1 MDVNLSVK
9 MRGDSCINGGSIQL
23 IFHYKVDVTE
33 TTLVTHFGF
42 YFFLLMKKKSDTG
55 AQFSLPQHIYTSKS
69 DRVCKRTWQ
78 NPEARSTH
86 IPKWFSLISLQMT
99 SLPVCTTVHLY
110 CMSGLEL
117 K

>member
-1 MDVNLSVK
+1 
-9 MRGDSCINGGSIQL
+9 
-23 IFHYKVDVTE
+23 
-33 TTLVTHFGF
+33 
-42 YFFLLMKKKSDTG
+42 MKKKSDTR
-55 AQFSLPQHIYTSKS
+55 AQFSLPQHIYISKS
-69 DRVCKRTWQ
+69 VCEGTWQ